1 MTRSERMTWGPAR
14 DCADA
19 RSTGSVEH
27 LPPSLNADLMMGT
40 GPFKLLIL
48 LQVKIFGGYV
58 RWAADLGPPDAAVPA
73 RAALAAA
80 DEAVR
85 RASGPAAGPVHLN
98 LQFREPLAPVP
109 APWPKQALAG
119 TERWEVARRPFTSHA
134 TLPAAAWGAADSGTV
149 LTLCQYPRNTRQYLE
164 TMCQVTHGSGFA

>member
-1 MTRSERMTWGPAR
+1 M
-14 DCADA
+14 
-19 RSTGSVEH
+19 
-27 LPPSLNADLMMGT
+27 
-40 GPFKLLIL
+40 
-48 LQVKIFGGYV
+48 KIFGGYV

-98 LQFREPLAPVP
+98 LQFREPLAPVA

-119 TERWEVARRPFTSHA
+119 TERWEAARRPFTAHA
-134 TLPAAAWGAADSGTV
+134 ALPAAAWGAADSSAAQRCPQ
-149 LTLCQYPRNTRQYLE
+149 CQFLGPCVRSLIRLSTPVQR
-164 TMCQVTHGSGFA
+164 